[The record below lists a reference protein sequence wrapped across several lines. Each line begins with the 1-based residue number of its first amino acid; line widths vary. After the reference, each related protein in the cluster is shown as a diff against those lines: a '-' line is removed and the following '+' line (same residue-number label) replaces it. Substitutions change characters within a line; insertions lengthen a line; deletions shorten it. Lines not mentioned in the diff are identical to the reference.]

1 MKVSCYARLSNY
13 EDSLNKNCIL
23 YIYAKNSESIENQQF
38 LLKDYCESLGL
49 NPIKVYIDTGKN
61 FLDDKEELNLML
73 LENTDNDIIVF
84 DESRLSRKMED
95 LVMINKMCSA
105 RNLRIFSYK
114 TGCFVFEQ
122 LKMFNFEDMEI

>member
-1 MKVSCYARLSNY
+1 
-13 EDSLNKNCIL
+13 
-23 YIYAKNSESIENQQF
+23 
-38 LLKDYCESLGL
+38 
-49 NPIKVYIDTGKN
+49 
-61 FLDDKEELNLML
+61 ML